1 MGAFA
6 PRHPASH
13 PNARLTTF
21 PRQYHL
27 VYVAYLRSTGLPFH
41 PSLRPQYCL
50 IPHNHS
56 AFTTLQT
63 PKGHRHPLKPTA
75 PPTIVNNGPQS
86 CQDTTTSMHTRRT
99 PHPQSTTAM
108 AAATAELPVCP
119 CRKTPSASSEACA
132 A

>member
-1 MGAFA
+1 MGDSSFFCLCTT
-6 PRHPASH
+6 PSSIPPQRTSHHFSTPTPPTTTTITNDKAS
-13 PNARLTTF
+13 AIFTAVDDEKIKRR
-21 PRQYHL
+21 RQYHL

-75 PPTIVNNGPQS
+75 PPTIVN
-86 CQDTTTSMHTRRT
+86 
-99 PHPQSTTAM
+99 
-108 AAATAELPVCP
+108 
-119 CRKTPSASSEACA
+119 K
-132 A
+132 